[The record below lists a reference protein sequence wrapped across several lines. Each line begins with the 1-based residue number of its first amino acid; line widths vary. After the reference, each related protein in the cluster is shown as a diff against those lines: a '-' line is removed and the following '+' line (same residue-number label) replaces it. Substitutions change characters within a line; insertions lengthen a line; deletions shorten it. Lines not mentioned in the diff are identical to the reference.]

1 MRDVR
6 VVEGFVR
13 ASVGGTWLYSCY
25 LAPSFSLTS
34 FSRILDELI
43 SDLRGRS
50 NVVIGGDF
58 NALALY
64 TNARGRTVLEV
75 IASLDI
81 VLLNEGSQHT
91 FNRAGASSIIDLSF
105 ASSSLSHSTR

>member
-1 MRDVR
+1 MDLQLLPGPQSITDV
-6 VVEGFVR
+6 
-13 ASVGGTWLYSCY
+13 A
-25 LAPSFSLTS
+25 
-34 FSRILDELI
+34 DELI

-58 NALALY
+58 KAWAEEWGSLY
-64 TNARGRTVLEV
+64 TNLEG

-91 FNRAGASSIIDLSF
+91 FNRAGAGSIIALSF
-105 ASSSLSHSTR
+105 ASSFLSRSTRWRTGECSRPATMRPSC